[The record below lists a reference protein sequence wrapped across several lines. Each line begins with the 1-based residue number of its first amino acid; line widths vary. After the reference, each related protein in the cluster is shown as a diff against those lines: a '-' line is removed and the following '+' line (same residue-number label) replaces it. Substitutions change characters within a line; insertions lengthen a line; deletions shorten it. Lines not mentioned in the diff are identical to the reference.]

1 MTSALSRPGPQ
12 LVFAVAG
19 ALVFVGS
26 LFYFLVRY
34 AWGMDGAP
42 TGPAWPAVLF
52 NVVLFT
58 VFALHHSILAR
69 TPAKAWV
76 TRTWPPAL
84 ERSLY
89 VWVASLL
96 FILVCALWQPVPGVL
111 WDVQGSGRTVMILG
125 QLAAAVFVVMSAR
138 RLDVLDLS
146 GVLQVLNLP
155 RNPAT
160 HALYVRGPYS
170 LVRHPIYLGW
180 LLFVFL
186 APRMNGT
193 RLLFAVVSS
202 AYLFVA
208 VPFEERD
215 LRKTFGD
222 SYDEYS
228 RRVRWKIVPFVH

>member
-1 MTSALSRPGPQ
+1 MTNALSRPGPP
-12 LVFAVAG
+12 LIFAVAG

-42 TGPAWPAVLF
+42 TGPVWPAVLL

-58 VFALHHSILAR
+58 IFALHHSILAR

-96 FILVCALWQPVPGVL
+96 FILVCALWQPVSGVL
-111 WDVQGSGRTVMILG
+111 WDVQGSGRTVMLLG
-125 QLAAAVFVVMSAR
+125 QLAAAVFIGMSAR
-138 RLDVLDLS
+138 RLDVLDLA
-146 GVLQVLNLP
+146 GVLQVLNP
-155 RNPAT
+155 GRNPAT

-186 APRMNGT
+186 APLMNGT
-193 RLLFAVVSS
+193 RFLFALVSS
-202 AYLFVA
+202 AYLFLA

-215 LRKTFGD
+215 LRKTFGH
-222 SYDEYS
+222 SYEDYS
-228 RRVRWKIVPFVH
+228 KRVRWKIVPFVH